1 TPRLSAFP
9 VVSTQFEFYF
19 TGTTALTTVREV
31 QRQGRY
37 LGTGLS
43 WTTQDLRVGTV
54 YYWYVRSVS
63 VLGTSD
69 WVEVAAMCERST
81 DRLLQDFTGRITKTQ
96 LAQELLSEVNQK
108 AERTELTQ
116 LNARMKRAHD
126 ALRSNMQT
134 TAQNVTRLESQVGA
148 SSAKIEQVSK
158 VARDIK
164 GNMSASWTMKVQRNR
179 EGNTVITGIGLG
191 FNTQGNS
198 QFLVNAQNFAVIS
211 SLNGRVTTPFM
222 VKNGQVFLD
231 NGVIQTASIDVTK
244 IKDASITSAKIGAV
258 IQSDGYEEG
267 GTGWAIHKNGNAEF
281 YNGKFNGHITATS
294 GRLENVTISDNCTI
308 NGQLSAARIV
318 GDIAKNYVLKG
329 NSVLIP
335 AQPVEMQLLVLVS
348 LEVDRKNRYEG
359 QLYFGHSPV
368 SPKSQAVLS
377 SYATS
382 YTTGGHNNESTHY
395 KIT

>member
-1 TPRLSAFP
+1 
-9 VVSTQFEFYF
+9 
-19 TGTTALTTVREV
+19 
-31 QRQGRY
+31 
-37 LGTGLS
+37 
-43 WTTQDLRVGTV
+43 
-54 YYWYVRSVS
+54 SVS

-191 FNTQGNS
+191 FNT
-198 QFLVNAQNFAVIS
+198 
-211 SLNGRVTTPFM
+211 
-222 VKNGQVFLD
+222 
-231 NGVIQTASIDVTK
+231 
-244 IKDASITSAKIGAV
+244 
-258 IQSDGYEEG
+258 
-267 GTGWAIHKNGNAEF
+267 
-281 YNGKFNGHITATS
+281 
-294 GRLENVTISDNCTI
+294 
-308 NGQLSAARIV
+308 
-318 GDIAKNYVLKG
+318 
-329 NSVLIP
+329 
-335 AQPVEMQLLVLVS
+335 
-348 LEVDRKNRYEG
+348 
-359 QLYFGHSPV
+359 
-368 SPKSQAVLS
+368 
-377 SYATS
+377 
-382 YTTGGHNNESTHY
+382 
-395 KIT
+395 